1 MLVFSEY
8 QTGTIDLALSFYGYE
23 ECTPNYSFGPAIRD
37 TYVLHYITKGQ
48 GKFHYKGKIVD
59 LKEGDFFLLKPEELT
74 FYQADSKEPWAYYWL
89 GITGGKSPDYF
100 ALSQIS
106 DQSYL
111 IQSETCHTQTTAK
124 LISDIVRF
132 AQITKS
138 SELSQLHIMGQLHEL
153 MFHLGT
159 IAPNQKKRIF
169 HQPTNSI
176 LNAND

>member
-8 QTGTIDLALSFYGYE
+8 QTGTIDLSLSFYGYE

-89 GITGGKSPDYF
+89 GIIGGKAPDYF
-100 ALSQIS
+100 ALLKFLINPISSNLKLVIHRLLQNSSQ
-106 DQSYL
+106 
-111 IQSETCHTQTTAK
+111 T
-124 LISDIVRF
+124 
-132 AQITKS
+132 
-138 SELSQLHIMGQLHEL
+138 LSASLRL
-153 MFHLGT
+153 
-159 IAPNQKKRIF
+159 ANQM
-169 HQPTNSI
+169 N
-176 LNAND
+176 